1 MSVANDHSGKPGGAL
16 SADRQALNERMLA
29 VAGAQTSLADQF
41 ARIPRRDPSSPVPLS
56 HAQQRLWFMHQLAPE
71 SAFYNVPVA
80 VPIHGRID
88 TGALQAALNEIL
100 RRHEVLRTSF
110 PLV

>member
-1 MSVANDHSGKPGGAL
+1 MRVANDDSAKPGGAV
-16 SADRQALNERMLA
+16 SADRQALIERMLA
-29 VAGAQTSLADQF
+29 VAGTSVPDQV
-41 ARIPRRDPSSPVPLS
+41 AHIPRRDPSSPVPLS

-88 TGALQAALNEIL
+88 AGALQAALNEIL
-100 RRHEVLRTSF
+100 RRH
-110 PLV
+110 